1 MDFGVQS
8 DVFVEALSAIGRGA
22 STTLMLISITCVAG
36 LALSTLAAAV
46 KRSGYGYLKACVT
59 GYVEI
64 IRNTPFLVQLFFIF
78 FGLPALG
85 IRLDPIYA
93 ALLAMILNMTA
104 YTTEIIGAGLDAVP
118 TGQHDAAKALG
129 LKPYIAFGKVILPQA
144 LVVIYPALI
153 SQVVIMM
160 LESAVVSQI
169 AVRELTHEADLWQAR
184 TFRAFE
190 TYFVVALVY
199 LAMSFA
205 LRRGM
210 LFIGRR
216 FLSGGIS

>member
-1 MDFGVQS
+1 MGFDFQP
-8 DVFVEALSAIGRGA
+8 DFIVEALSAIGRGA
-22 STTLMLISITCVAG
+22 STTLMLIAVTTVAG
-36 LALSTLAAAV
+36 LVLSVLAAAA
-46 KRSGYGYLKACVT
+46 KRSGSMFLRAAVAS
-59 GYVEI
+59 YVEV

-85 IRLDPIYA
+85 IRLDPMLA
-93 ALLAMILNMTA
+93 ALLAMTLNMTA

-118 TGQHDAAKALG
+118 TGQHDAARALG
-129 LKPYIAFGKVILPQA
+129 LKPYLAFGKVILPQA
-144 LVVIYPALI
+144 LVVIYPALV
-153 SQVVIMM
+153 SQIVIMM

-169 AVRELTHEADLWQAR
+169 AVSELTHEADLWQAR

-199 LAMSFA
+199 LGMSFA

-210 LFIGRR
+210 VFLGKR
-216 FLSGGIS
+216 FLSAGIT

>member
-1 MDFGVQS
+1 MLA
-8 DVFVEALSAIGRGA
+8 EALAAIARGA
-22 STTLMLISITCVAG
+22 STTVMLIAVTTVAG
-36 LALSTLAAAV
+36 FVLSTAAAAA
-46 KRSGYGYLKACVT
+46 KRSSFVMLRYAVAA
-59 GYVEI
+59 YVEV

-85 IRLDPIYA
+85 VRLDPIYA

-118 TGQHDAAKALG
+118 AGQHDAARALG
-129 LKPYIAFGKVILPQA
+129 LKPYIAFTKIVLPQA
-144 LVVIYPALI
+144 LLVIYPALT
-153 SQVVIMM
+153 SQIVIMM

-169 AVRELTHEADLWQAR
+169 AVSELTHEADLWQAR

-199 LAMSFA
+199 LGLAVT
-205 LRRGM
+205 LRR
-210 LFIGRR
+210 LVVALGRR
-216 FLSGGIS
+216 FLSADVS

>member
-1 MDFGVQS
+1 MVT
-8 DVFVEALSAIGRGA
+8 EALAAILRGA
-22 STTLMLISITCVAG
+22 STTITLIVVTTIVG
-36 LALSTLAAAV
+36 FLLSTAAAAAR
-46 KRSGYGYLKACVT
+46 RSSHTFLRHAVAAF
-59 GYVEI
+59 VEI
-64 IRNTPFLVQLFFIF
+64 IRNTPFLVQLFFIY

-118 TGQHDAAKALG
+118 AGQHDAARALG
-129 LKPYIAFGKVILPQA
+129 LKPYRAFIKVILPQA
-144 LVVIYPALI
+144 LIVIYPALT
-153 SQVVIMM
+153 SQIVIMM

-199 LAMSFA
+199 LGLATV
-205 LRRGM
+205 LRRA
-210 LFIGRR
+210 LIFLGRR
-216 FLSGGIS
+216 YISAGVS